1 MKKIIH
7 NLRNRPEEERRHILH
22 ILTFFGALIMLVLWS
37 LSLGR
42 TLGNPDTKAELK
54 QDLQPFSE
62 LKANIVDGYDR

>member
-22 ILTFFGALIMLVLWS
+22 IFTFFGAIIMLVLWS
-37 LSLGR
+37 LSLGK
-42 TLGNPDTKAELK
+42 TLGSADTKAKLQ

-62 LKANIVDGYDR
+62 LKANLVDGYDR

>member
-7 NLRNRPEEERRHILH
+7 NLRNKTHQERRHILH
-22 ILTFFGALIMLVLWS
+22 LFTFFGAVIMLVLWS
-37 LSLGR
+37 FSLGK
-42 TLGNPDTKAELK
+42 TLGSPDTKAELK